1 MRPLEPSLTPE
12 LAKHVEAMPVWRA
25 PAFSVKSYREL
36 VEHVARLSYANP
48 NQLLFFRGQDRDF
61 QSKAGG
67 STLYPAIYRGD
78 NVPRRELEY
87 RFEQLDAAAR
97 ILSTR
102 FTKAS
107 VEGHRDVARKRYI
120 QWSILQHYEVVP
132 TPLLDLTHSLRVAC
146 SFAQYGS
153 TDPTCYVYV
162 IGLPYTSNRIALNSE
177 EDIVN
182 IRLLSIC
189 PPAALRPYFQEGYMA
204 GTPDVSFDFES
215 KTELDFRNRLVA
227 KFAIPRAKVRFW
239 RGGFAA
245 IPQEALYPPGD
256 RIQELCAKI
265 GAEVEQSQRPP
276 GTLGDFIVEW
286 SHLEHRL
293 VERARQLT
301 ERNVSVREA
310 INALAR
316 HDQLS
321 EELVH
326 ELNILRHFRNTA
338 VHSPAEVESRDF
350 GEVIQRLREVQRRLG
365 QSIGGLSPHAQLA
378 PKAATVKRVASGRL
392 LPRPPAK
399 DVPHDS

>member
-1 MRPLEPSLTPE
+1 VRPLEPSLTSE
-12 LAKHVEAMPVWRA
+12 LASHVGGVPVWRA
-25 PAFSVKSYREL
+25 PAFKVKSYREL

-48 NQLLFFRGQDRDF
+48 NQLLFFRGQDKDF

-97 ILSTR
+97 ILSAR

-107 VEGHRDVARKRYI
+107 VEGYRDVARKRYI

-162 IGLPYTSNRIALNSE
+162 IGLPYTSNRIAMNSE

-204 GTPDVSFDFES
+204 GTPDISFDFES

-227 KFAIPRAKVRFW
+227 KFSIPRAKTRFW
-239 RGGFAA
+239 SGGFAA
-245 IPQEALYPPGD
+245 IPQEALYPPSD
-256 RIQELCAKI
+256 RIQELCAEI
-265 GAEVEQSQRPP
+265 GTEVEKSHRLA

-286 SHLEHRL
+286 SHLEQKL
-293 VERARQLT
+293 LERARQLT

-316 HDQLS
+316 HDKLPD
-321 EELVH
+321 ELVH
-326 ELNILRHFRNTA
+326 ELNVLRHFRNTA
-338 VHSPAEVESRDF
+338 VHSPAEVSRRDF
-350 GEVIQRLREVQRRLG
+350 VEIIQRLSEVQQHLG
-365 QSIGGLSPHAQLA
+365 KKVGGFAPHAQVSMN
-378 PKAATVKRVASGRL
+378 AAAVE
-392 LPRPPAK
+392 
-399 DVPHDS
+399 PHDDLP